1 MPLELQAF
9 ASAHAELAAAV
20 ITTDILPAA
29 SIARAPSPGAH
40 LETAA
45 VEHSPPDLIVLHSTF
60 LI

>member
-20 ITTDILPAA
+20 ITTDILPTA

-40 LETAA
+40 FETAA
-45 VEHSPPDLIVLHSTF
+45 VEHSPPDLTVLHSTF